1 MNRYLTPIAAATLLT
16 LFSGCLGHLRD
27 RHLSY
32 RDYGHGG
39 VVHADYL
46 EPACDSCSTHA
57 PHAASSCDS
66 GSCATGHCDRCD
78 GDATMPV
85 GALHGLPLAYRI
97 KQRLAC
103 GDGCGE
109 VYIGEW
115 ISTPPTPDPCDYS
128 GNYTGA
134 GNDMIYREHAQPVR
148 NTLRRLAGIRFL
160 GTRYADTTVSTET
173 WNDEVVVE
181 ADTFE
186 DWSPEM
192 MGEPTAEI
200 PASTISTSRPQ
211 GVPYRPI
218 STHSPTC
225 NCGH

>member
-1 MNRYLTPIAAATLLT
+1 MNRYLTTIAATTMLV
-16 LFSGCLGHLRD
+16 LFSGCLGHLRG
-27 RHLSY
+27 RHLSH

-46 EPACDSCSTHA
+46 EPACDSCPTHA

-66 GSCATGHCDRCD
+66 GSCATGNCDRCD
-78 GDATMPV
+78 GGTAMPV
-85 GALHGLPLAYRI
+85 GALHGLPLAHRI

-134 GNDMIYREHAQPVR
+134 ANDMIYREHAQPVR
-148 NTLRRLAGIRFL
+148 TTLRRLAGIRFL
-160 GTRYADTTVSTET
+160 GTRYADPSIGSDT
-173 WNDEVVVE
+173 WGDQVVPV
-181 ADTFE
+181 DGSYE

-192 MGEPTAEI
+192 MGEPTADI
-200 PASTISTSRPQ
+200 PTATIRTSRPQ